1 MRRAENLW
9 ERANMSTGNHGFMI
23 LAIETSCDD
32 TSVAVVN
39 SDYQVLANLTST
51 QDIHQQFGGV
61 VPELASRMHIKYLM
75 SLTKDCLEKAGV
87 TFAEIDALAV
97 AVNPG
102 LIGSLL
108 VGTSFAKSL
117 AYSLNKPLIAVNHM
131 LGHVYANKI
140 THPHLIPP
148 FLALVVSGGHTE
160 LVNFLS
166 AKDFKIIGRTQD
178 DAAGEAFDKVAK
190 LLGLGYPGGPIID
203 KISRDGNPEFVEFP
217 RAMKQKDNYD
227 FSFSGL
233 KTAILNYLNSN
244 SQEFITKHRNDIAAS
259 VQQAIIEPLVT
270 KTIRF
275 ARKNNIR
282 YIVMAGGVSANS
294 LLRKMMQEE
303 TAKISAKLFYPPLSY
318 CMDNA
323 AMIGAAAVEKFL
335 HKEFA
340 GLDLNP
346 FPTKGLRL
354 V

>member
-1 MRRAENLW
+1 MNSF
-9 ERANMSTGNHGFMI
+9 NI

-32 TSVAVVN
+32 TAVALIN
-39 SDYQVLANLTST
+39 SEYQVLANLVST
-51 QDIHQQFGGV
+51 QDIHQHYGGV

-75 SLTKDCLEKAGV
+75 TLTDECLTKANV
-87 TFAEIDALAV
+87 TLAEIDAVAV

-131 LGHVYANKI
+131 LGHVFANKI
-140 THPHLIPP
+140 AHPHLIPP

-160 LVNFLS
+160 LVNFS
-166 AKDFKIIGRTQD
+166 TFKNFHIIGRTHD

-203 KISRDGNPEFVEFP
+203 NLAKNGDPNFVDFP
-217 RAMKQKDNYD
+217 RAFKQRDNYD

-233 KTAILNYLNSN
+233 KTAILNYLNDKSLEYIN
-244 SQEFITKHRNDIAAS
+244 EHRADIAAS
-259 VQQAIIEPLVT
+259 VQMAIIEPLVT

-275 ARKNNIR
+275 AQKNNIG
-282 YIVMAGGVSANS
+282 YIVLAGGVSANS
-294 LLRKMMQEE
+294 LLRKLMHEE
-303 TAKISAKLFYPPLSY
+303 TEKIAAKLFYPPLTY

-323 AMIGAAAVEKFL
+323 AMIGAAAIEKY
-335 HKEFA
+335 KEEDFA
-340 GLDLNP
+340 GLGLNP